1 MKDLKELIIVLESP
15 CLIGIVICTIMY
27 FSPLKKTGVDY
38 ILSALDLEIPQY
50 EITSSNEDW
59 ECGCGYDYDISFST
73 DYAAS
78 IIQQF
83 ENRKEEWNIQGLGCV
98 YRDLECKYD
107 ETECYFYLHSTD
119 NTVDDYHYFAS
130 IYPQKGI
137 AHLWMGFEFGEHD
150 IWFLFI
156 LILTFVGLVIGL
168 IYGMIILAVK
178 VSNSISARKRPKD
191 NQA

>member
-1 MKDLKELIIVLESP
+1 MKDLKELIVVLESP

-38 ILSALDLEIPQY
+38 ILSALDIEIPQY
-50 EITSSNEDW
+50 GIISNEDW
-59 ECGCGYDYDISFST
+59 SDGYEYDISFST

-83 ENRKEEWNIQGLGCV
+83 ENRKEKWTIRGLNCVYYDLGC
-98 YRDLECKYD
+98 EYD
-107 ETECYFYLHSTD
+107 ETECCFHLHCTDSTAE
-119 NTVDDYHYFAS
+119 DYHYFAS
-130 IYPQKGI
+130 VYPQKGI
-137 AHLWMGFEFGEHD
+137 AHLGMGFEFGEHD

-168 IYGMIILAVK
+168 IYGMIFLAIK
-178 VSNSISARKRPKD
+178 VCDSISARKRPKD